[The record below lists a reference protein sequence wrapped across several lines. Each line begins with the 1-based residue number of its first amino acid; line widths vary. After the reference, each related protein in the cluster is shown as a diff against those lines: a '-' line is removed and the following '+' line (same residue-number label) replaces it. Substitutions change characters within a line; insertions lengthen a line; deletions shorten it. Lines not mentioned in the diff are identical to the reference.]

1 MPALKTREVVRT
13 PPIIWCGYDPQ
24 FGYAA
29 PLRLMLRS
37 QFMIMQRSTT
47 SELDIASIALRY
59 SRGVRAFFL
68 RRVRDRAEAED
79 LTQDV
84 FASLLR
90 RAGGERIENV
100 EGYVFQVAANLL
112 RDRARRQGARPAIQC
127 EGFADPFS
135 RLIDE
140 ISPERTAIGK
150 DTYRRFVQ
158 ALETLPERPRMVFV
172 LNRFE
177 EMTGREIAASL
188 GISQR
193 QVEKDISRVLT
204 LLREQL
210 P

>member
-1 MPALKTREVVRT
+1 
-13 PPIIWCGYDPQ
+13 
-24 FGYAA
+24 
-29 PLRLMLRS
+29 
-37 QFMIMQRSTT
+37 MQRPSR
-47 SELDIASIALRY
+47 SELDIASIARRY
-59 SRGVRAFFL
+59 SRGVHAYFL
-68 RRVRDRAEAED
+68 RRVGDRSEADD

-84 FASLLR
+84 FASLVR
-90 RAGGERIENV
+90 RADGQPIENV

-112 RDRARRQGARPAIQC
+112 RDRARRQSARPAIQS
-127 EGFADPFS
+127 EGFADPLS
-135 RLIDE
+135 RLVDD
-140 ISPERTAIGK
+140 ISPERTAISK
-150 DTYRRFVQ
+150 DSYRRFVK

-177 EMTGREIAASL
+177 EMTGREIAALL